1 MSNSKTKRNKPLF
14 QFTEE
19 KLGQA
24 TDRTEYDDN
33 FEELL
38 ARADRT
44 KLWTERLASNVET
57 VLQPNISKKLFF
69 VKVGMYQF
77 FLFSLWFNR

>member
-1 MSNSKTKRNKPLF
+1 MFSIIKRSLDTVIKI

-19 KLGQA
+19 KLGQV

-33 FEELL
+33 FEQLL

-44 KLWTERLASNVET
+44 KLWTEKLTSHVET
-57 VLQPNISKKLFF
+57 VLQPNPSKRI
-69 VKVGMYQF
+69 F
-77 FLFSLWFNR
+77 FLMTIR